1 MAELDPLSTLI
12 EWIAEYGLY
21 GLLALGI
28 FERFVPVLPSYGV
41 LVAIGIAAD
50 EGAWSLPSAISGSV
64 FGSLVGALIL
74 YRIVLSLREERIHRL
89 LAWIGR
95 MTGISAPRIDRSV
108 MMFRKHQRGLS
119 FGMQLVPSIRL
130 ISPVI
135 AGLFRA
141 NGKAFALATML
152 GILCWNGLFIVV
164 GYAASTIAPDANASA
179 LAIQVLI
186 ILLIVELL
194 LALIWRWYH
203 VSFRK
208 KA

>member
-1 MAELDPLSTLI
+1 MLEMDPLSALI
-12 EWIAEYGLY
+12 NWIAEYGLY
-21 GLLALGI
+21 GLLLLGI
-28 FERFVPVLPSYGV
+28 FERFVPILPSYGV

-50 EGAWSLPSAISGSV
+50 EGAWSLIWAISGSV
-64 FGSLVGALIL
+64 LGSLVGALIL

-95 MTGISAPRIDRSV
+95 MTGISAARIESSI

-152 GILCWNGLFIVV
+152 GILCWNGLFILV
-164 GYAASTIAPDANASA
+164 GYAASTIAPDTNASA
-179 LAIQVLI
+179 LAIQVVVV
-186 ILLIVELL
+186 LLVVELL